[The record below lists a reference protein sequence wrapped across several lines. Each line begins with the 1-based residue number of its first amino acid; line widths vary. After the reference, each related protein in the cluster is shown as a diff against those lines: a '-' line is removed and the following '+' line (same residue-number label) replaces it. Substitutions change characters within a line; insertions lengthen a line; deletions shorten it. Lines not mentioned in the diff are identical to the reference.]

1 MKKQFSIPVSMKVN
15 QEQFDYLKKE
25 LIKLGYKITLETDI
39 MGDSHNH
46 PNILVI
52 QYTSNNNFTNA
63 FNYRDLDYFIQEYN
77 PELFLALASMTSN
90 EEFFVGESIIRVK
103 DEHGILKVG
112 DLGIITNV
120 INRGHDFG
128 ITIQNDEK
136 EHMHSSD
143 NIRKATKEEIITN
156 FLKSNTMELKELP
169 KKWYITTTEESNTA
183 VCDFYDKYN
192 KSITD
197 RSLGNYFCMDEHG
210 VLNGWMYRNQ
220 SYKKDYTEIT
230 FEDFKRLVLKENSMD
245 KRLIGYKLKE
255 DCRQF
260 EKAAFAIINVHSVE
274 GVTKF
279 TCLNGTHFTKDSN
292 YFTWL
297 KEANV
302 LDLWFQ
308 PVYEDIKKD
317 VQVSVRASKT
327 LVFTISKDHEGYVTE
342 NQENKKVS
350 IVSLVNMIHNG
361 FELDGYNAYKVVPVT
376 FSMGC
381 VKNIYTSDIEKVIE
395 AYDKFWGTY
404 HHDSPF

>member
-395 AYDKFWGTY
+395 AYDEFWGTY

>member
-210 VLNGWMYRNQ
+210 VLKGWMYRNQ
-220 SYKKDYTEIT
+220 NYKKGYTEIT